1 MIKYYLKLLFLALTM
16 SALAQSNGQDTIMIG
31 LSIPEIIFAEDK
43 DEAERLLTPSKIEKI
58 DAVKIFQSA
67 PSTSADALQ
76 KTGAVMVQMSQSGG
90 GSPIIRGFEAN
101 RVLLVVDGVRLNNAI
116 YRSGHLQNSIS
127 VSPLMLENIDIVF
140 GPSSV
145 KYGSD
150 ALGGVVH
157 YHTKSP
163 KSGQGWKANLLQR
176 YTSVNNGVNLYYDQ
190 SWSKGK
196 WGFLQA
202 VNLNK
207 FGNLK
212 MGAQRNHGYESWGNE
227 AHITE
232 GKEQLRTAYDQVD
245 FIQKIR
251 LDASQYLSYKLNL
264 QLSSTTNLNRFDQLN
279 DLSGEEPKYQEWYYG
294 PQKRLLF
301 SLGTEHQKKNR
312 FYDSFN
318 NTISY
323 QQLKE
328 SRNSQKL
335 YADLIE
341 RVEDVFVFANTAD
354 FIKKWNY
361 KTLNYG
367 LDLQH
372 NIVHSN
378 ATEGYNTRYADG
390 GSDMTTLSVYSQYKH
405 PLSKSSYLSAGARY
419 SKVQLKG
426 RFNETE
432 NLGLPF
438 KSIQLNNDALTASL
452 GLKWEMG
459 KGWESTITA
468 STGFRSPNVDDV
480 TKVFQKSGKL
490 TVPNE
495 NLSPEFSK
503 NIELTINK
511 SIGESYLSATYYY
524 TLLENAIVKQAFTLN
539 GQDSLWYDG
548 DYLPL
553 YANTNSQD
561 AFLFGYNAKAY
572 IHLNKQWSST
582 HTISYTYG
590 KDESADALLG
600 HIPPLYGKSQI
611 DWSKNNYRLGL
622 FVFYNA
628 WKKAEDYSPN
638 GSDNLDEATTDGTPS
653 WWTLNISCSVNLS
666 DKLMAQLNVENILDV
681 HYKTFS
687 SGISAPG
694 RNVILS
700 LKTEF

>member
-1 MIKYYLKLLFLALTM
+1 
-16 SALAQSNGQDTIMIG
+16 
-31 LSIPEIIFAEDK
+31 
-43 DEAERLLTPSKIEKI
+43 
-58 DAVKIFQSA
+58 
-67 PSTSADALQ
+67 
-76 KTGAVMVQMSQSGG
+76 
-90 GSPIIRGFEAN
+90 
-101 RVLLVVDGVRLNNAI
+101 
-116 YRSGHLQNSIS
+116 
-127 VSPLMLENIDIVF
+127 
-140 GPSSV
+140 
-145 KYGSD
+145 
-150 ALGGVVH
+150 
-157 YHTKSP
+157 
-163 KSGQGWKANLLQR
+163 
-176 YTSVNNGVNLYYDQ
+176 
-190 SWSKGK
+190 
-196 WGFLQA
+196 
-202 VNLNK
+202 
-207 FGNLK
+207 
-212 MGAQRNHGYESWGNE
+212 
-227 AHITE
+227 
-232 GKEQLRTAYDQVD
+232 VD

-335 YADLIE
+335 NADLIE

-419 SKVQLKG
+419 SKVQLNG

-524 TLLENAIVKQAFTLN
+524 TLLEDAIVKQAFKLN

-611 DWSKNNYRLGL
+611 DWSKNSYRLGL

-638 GSDNLDEATTDGTPS
+638 GSDNLDEATADGTPS
-653 WWTLNISCSVNLS
+653 WWILNLSCSVNLS
-666 DKLMAQLNVENILDV
+666 DKLMTQLNVENILDV

-694 RNVILS
+694 RSVILS

>member
-1 MIKYYLKLLFLALTM
+1 MGL
-16 SALAQSNGQDTIMIG
+16 LAQDNSQDTIMIG
-31 LSIPEIIFAEDK
+31 LSIPEIVFAEDK
-43 DEAERLLTPSKIEKI
+43 DETERLLNPSKIEKV
-58 DAVKIFQSA
+58 DAVKIFETA

-76 KTGAVMVQMSQSGG
+76 KTGAVMIQMSQSGG

-127 VSPLMLENIDIVF
+127 VSPLMLDNIDIIF

-163 KSGQGWKANLLQR
+163 KKGQHWKANLLQR
-176 YTSVNNGVNLYYDQ
+176 YTSANNGVNLYFDQ

-202 VNLNK
+202 INLNR

-212 MGAQRNHGYESWGNE
+212 MGAQRNHGYENWGNE
-227 AHITE
+227 EHITN

-251 LDASQYLSYKLNL
+251 FDASQHLSYKLNL

-279 DLSGEEPKYQEWYYG
+279 DLSGGTPKYTEWYYG
-294 PQKRLLF
+294 PQKRLLL
-301 SLGTEHQKKNR
+301 SLGTEHQKKTV

-318 NTISY
+318 NTLSY
-323 QQLKE
+323 QQLEE

-335 YADLIE
+335 NADLIE
-341 RVEDVFVFANTAD
+341 RIENVSVFANTAD
-354 FIKKWNY
+354 FIKKWDYN
-361 KTLNYG
+361 TLNYG
-367 LDLQH
+367 IDLQH
-372 NIVHSN
+372 NIVRSS
-378 ATEGYNTRYADG
+378 ATENYNTRYADG
-390 GSDMTTLSVYSQYKH
+390 GSDMTSLSVYSQYKH
-405 PLSKSSYLSAGARY
+405 PFSKSSYFSVGARY
-419 SKVQLKG
+419 SKVQLNGK
-426 RFNETE
+426 FNE
-432 NLGLPF
+432 NQSLGLPF
-438 KSIQLNNDALTASL
+438 NAVQLDNDAITASA
-452 GLKWEMG
+452 GLKWDMG
-459 KGWESTITA
+459 NGWESTIAA

-480 TKVFQKSGKL
+480 TKVFEKSGKL

-495 NLSPEFSK
+495 DLSPEFSK

-511 SIGESYLSATYYY
+511 SLGKSYLSATYYY
-524 TLLENAIVKQAFTLN
+524 TLLEDAIVKQAFSLN
-539 GQDSLWYDG
+539 GQDSLWYD
-548 DYLPL
+548 DEYLTV

-572 IHLNKQWSST
+572 IHLNKHWSST

-590 KDESADALLG
+590 KDESADALLD

-611 DWSKNNYRLGL
+611 DWVKNNYRLGL
-622 FVFYNA
+622 FAFYNA

-638 GSDNLDEATTDGTPS
+638 GSDNLDEAIADGTPA
-653 WWTLNISCSVNLS
+653 WWTLNLSCSINLS
-666 DKLMAQLNVENILDV
+666 DKLVAQLNVENILDV

-700 LKTEF
+700 IKTEF